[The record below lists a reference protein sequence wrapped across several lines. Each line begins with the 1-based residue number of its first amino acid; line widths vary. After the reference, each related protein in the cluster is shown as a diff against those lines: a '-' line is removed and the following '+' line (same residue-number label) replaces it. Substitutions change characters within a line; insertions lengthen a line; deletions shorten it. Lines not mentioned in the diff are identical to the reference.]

1 MRRLAAA
8 PVVALV
14 AVVAGVLVLGGQ
26 DEVGPSADGPGGTT
40 TATAA
45 DPAGPSES
53 SESSAPRLVTE
64 TEFCDGFG
72 RLANARAT
80 HLRNPAP
87 ATVAEMKAAAA
98 AVGELASGTT
108 MSVEA
113 QAGVDYLVEAFASLP
128 DDATPQDVVDVDD
141 LATVVDDANAQ
152 ALASFIGDACGSTG
166 PSQVS

>member
-14 AVVAGVLVLGGQ
+14 AVVGGVLVLGGQ
-26 DEVGPSADGPGGTT
+26 DENGPSADGPGGTT
-40 TATAA
+40 ASTAA
-45 DPAGPSES
+45 SDPATPSES
-53 SESSAPRLVTE
+53 APPRLVTE

-87 ATVAEMKAAAA
+87 ATVVEMKDAAA

-108 MSVEA
+108 MSPEA

-128 DDATPQDVVDVDD
+128 DDATPQDVVEVDD

-152 ALASFIGDACGSTG
+152 ALAAFIGDACGSTG
-166 PSQVS
+166 LSQAS